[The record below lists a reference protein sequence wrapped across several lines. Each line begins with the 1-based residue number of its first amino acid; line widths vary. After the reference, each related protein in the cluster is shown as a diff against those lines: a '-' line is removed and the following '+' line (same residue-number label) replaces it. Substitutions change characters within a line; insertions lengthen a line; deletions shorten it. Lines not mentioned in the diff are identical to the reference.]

1 VSKASAIVMYSR
13 VGGGHLSAARALVA
27 ALEDTGRCTARPVD
41 VYVDCGRFPVTRF
54 PTIYAHL
61 ARSHPRLWSLIYYG
75 SGSSRKLNPSWVV
88 GPFLRRGVAKLMQD
102 ERPDVVIGVLPAV
115 NEVLARASAG
125 VEAALEVVL
134 TDWNDVHPFW
144 EAPGVS
150 HYTAP
155 TDAARADCLRYGA
168 GPNTVDVVGIPVRR
182 QFAVEAADAPDR
194 VRQLG
199 GIGLDPDRFT
209 ILAMV
214 GAEGSPLALR
224 NVAELARSDIDAQL
238 VVVCGR
244 SRKLRRRIE
253 ALPARLPVRTLGF
266 VETISSLMRCS
277 DLLITKAGGLT
288 LAEAF
293 CCGVP
298 VVIHDVLPGQEAGN
312 LEYMLKHGAAAY
324 ASTPGELVE
333 TIAELAADSAGRLE
347 LGFNGA
353 RLARPNAARDIA
365 ANVLSRLGAR
375 RRVAP

>member
-1 VSKASAIVMYSR
+1 MYSR

-41 VYVDCGRFPVTRF
+41 VYVDSGRFPVTRF

-61 ARSHPRLWSLIYYG
+61 ARSHPHLWSLIYHG

-88 GPFLRRGVAKLMQD
+88 GPFLRHGVAKLMHTEQ
-102 ERPDVVIGVLPAV
+102 PDVVIGVLPAI
-115 NEVLARASAG
+115 NEVLAAASAR
-125 VEAALEVVL
+125 VDATLEVVL

-144 EAPGVS
+144 VAPGVS

-155 TDAARADCLRYGA
+155 TEAARADCLRYGA
-168 GPNTVDVVGIPVRR
+168 APDAVDVVGIPVRR
-182 QFAVEAADAPDR
+182 QFAIEPTETPDR
-194 VRQLG
+194 MRELG
-199 GIGLDPDRFT
+199 GIGLDPNRFT

-244 SRKLRRRIE
+244 SRKLRARIQ
-253 ALPARLPVRTLGF
+253 ALPARMPVRALGF

-277 DLLITKAGGLT
+277 DLLVTKAGGLT

-324 ASTPGELVE
+324 ASTPSELVE
-333 TIAELAADSAGRLE
+333 TIAELASDAAGRLE
-347 LGFNGA
+347 LGACGA

-365 ANVLSRLGAR
+365 AKVLSRLAVR
-375 RRVAP
+375 RRGAL

>member
-1 VSKASAIVMYSR
+1 MTKPNVVVMYSR

-61 ARSHPRLWSLIYYG
+61 ARSHPKLWSLIYYG

-88 GPFLRRGVAKLMQD
+88 GPFLRRGVAELMRA
-102 ERPDVVIGVLPAV
+102 ERPAVVIGVLPAV
-115 NEVLARASAG
+115 NEVLAAACAR

-168 GPNTVDVVGIPVRR
+168 APNAVDVVGIPVRR
-182 QFAVEAADAPDR
+182 QFATVPADAADR
-194 VRQLG
+194 KLQLG
-199 GIGLDPDRFT
+199 GIGLDPQRFT

-224 NVAELARSDIDAQL
+224 NVAELARSDVDAQL

-244 SRKLRRRIE
+244 SRKLRERIE
-253 ALPARLPVRTLGF
+253 ALPARMPVRALGF
-266 VETISSLMRCS
+266 VETISGLMRCS
-277 DLLITKAGGLT
+277 DLLVTKAGGLT

-312 LEYMLKHGAAAY
+312 LEYVLKRGAAAY
-324 ASTPGELVE
+324 ASTPGELVD
-333 TIAELAADSAGRLE
+333 TVAELTADAPSRLE
-347 LGFNGA
+347 LGACGA
-353 RLARPNAARDIA
+353 RLARPTAAHEIA
-365 ANVLSRLGAR
+365 ANILSRLDAKRG
-375 RRVAP
+375 